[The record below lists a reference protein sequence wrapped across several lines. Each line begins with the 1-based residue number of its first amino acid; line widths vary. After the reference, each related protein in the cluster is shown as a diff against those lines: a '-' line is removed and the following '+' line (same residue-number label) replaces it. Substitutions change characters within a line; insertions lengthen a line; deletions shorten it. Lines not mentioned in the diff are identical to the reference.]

1 MPAPDVTNTAR
12 HRPGKCAI
20 SGNTSG
26 PFIDTKRDIP
36 RFGRIYVSLSALD
49 NILRKNGYLKEED
62 VEEIREQNGRYQEE
76 IQRLNDIELD
86 FNSLMETISEYL
98 PEPEA
103 EVIEREVNVPRAPT
117 DEEIEKWIRNRGGDH
132 EAVQNAK
139 TPEKGSSEEWF
150 SIYGN
155 PRDQKEVSSTP
166 QKPAAGPTPLEKES
180 EDENDDG
187 PPKVVEFYEQNV
199 DLDKILSE
207 NVGTIAE
214 FLDGKPEDFV
224 EAVVRREF
232 YLAEMMEREPR
243 KGVLSPF
250 GYWGEDGALHPDEFE
265 AEETDEGTLEL
276 DEEE

>member
-20 SGNTSG
+20 SGDTQG

-36 RFGRIYVSLSALD
+36 RFGRIYLSLSHLD
-49 NILRKNGYLKEED
+49 NVLRKNGYLKQED
-62 VEEIREQNGRYQEE
+62 VEEIREQNGQYQAE
-76 IQRLNDIELD
+76 IQRLTDIELD
-86 FNSLMETISEYL
+86 FNSLREIMKDYIPD
-98 PEPEA
+98 PEP
-103 EVIEREVNVPRAPT
+103 EVIEREVKVPRAPT
-117 DEEIEKWIRNRGGDH
+117 DEEIEEWIKTRGGDH
-132 EAVQNAK
+132 EAVRTAK
-139 TPEKGSSEEWF
+139 APEKGSSEEWF
-150 SIYGN
+150 SIYGD
-155 PRDQKEVSSTP
+155 PREQQKTSSP
-166 QKPAAGPTPLEKES
+166 VEKAAPGTTALERES

-265 AEETDEGTLEL
+265 VEETDEGTLEL